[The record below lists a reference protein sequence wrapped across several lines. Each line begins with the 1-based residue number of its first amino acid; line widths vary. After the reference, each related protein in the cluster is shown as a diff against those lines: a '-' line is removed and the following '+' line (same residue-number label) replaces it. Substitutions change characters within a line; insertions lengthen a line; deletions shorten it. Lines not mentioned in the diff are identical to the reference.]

1 MVREWRLSEKNDIL
15 QFSFVLFF
23 LSGMD
28 YTPTVF
34 SVTQFYPERETVNL
48 FRAGMLI
55 STISLNLFRDIV
67 CRFVNPKSLHSEKD
81 SILTPQ
87 TEEEEIKES
96 PNFAGIDWSSTEND
110 LLFCYNLLRN
120 NCGIIQH
127 KNGWGFLPDIND
139 HTLAAC
145 IDRIMIQRNV
155 IASHM
160 KSSLSETFFKEI
172 CQKLRQD
179 IINIEQV
186 VIGGYLYAH
195 LVDDVLSMTINQLIA
210 VEYVGKRKHV
220 SYLGYY
226 DH

>member
-1 MVREWRLSEKNDIL
+1 
-15 QFSFVLFF
+15 
-23 LSGMD
+23 MD

-34 SVTQFYPERETVNL
+34 SVTQFYPERETINL

-55 STISLNLFRDIV
+55 STISLYLFRDIV
-67 CRFVNPKSLHSEKD
+67 CRFVNPNSLHFEKD
-81 SILTPQ
+81 LMLTPL
-87 TEEEEIKES
+87 TDEDEFKE
-96 PNFAGIDWSSTEND
+96 PRNFSGSDWSSTDND

-160 KSSLSETFFKEI
+160 KSGLSEISFKEI

-179 IINIEQV
+179 IKNIEQQ
-186 VIGGYLYAH
+186 VIGGYLYEH
-195 LVDDVLSMTINQLIA
+195 LVDDFLSMTFNQLIA

-220 SYLGYY
+220 PFWFIMIIR
-226 DH
+226 